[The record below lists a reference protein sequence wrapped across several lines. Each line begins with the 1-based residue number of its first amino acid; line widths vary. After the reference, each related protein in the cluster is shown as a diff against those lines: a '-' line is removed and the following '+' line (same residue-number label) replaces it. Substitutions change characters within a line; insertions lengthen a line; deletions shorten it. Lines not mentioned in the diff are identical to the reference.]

1 MTKFFYMI
9 KRNVKLFLKDKGMVL
24 SSLITPI
31 ILLVLYA
38 TFLSNVYR
46 DTFENSI
53 PEGLEVS
60 KKIISGLVGGELCSS
75 LIAVSCITVAFCA
88 NFLMVADKVNGAR
101 DDLLMSP
108 VKKSTLA
115 LGYYVA
121 TVISTLIICL
131 IATALSFIYLACT
144 GWFLS
149 FSDVMLVLSDV
160 LILTLFGTILSAIV
174 NTFLST
180 QGQISAVGAIVSAGY
195 GFICGAYMPMSQF
208 GAGLRNTLMFLP
220 GTYGTSLVRN
230 HMMSGVLKEMGAQ
243 GFPDGAIE
251 GIKDSVDCNLYFF
264 DNGVNIGA
272 TYAVLLLSI
281 AALIGVYVAINL
293 LSGRKLLKKKGANT
307 DQKA

>member
-1 MTKFFYMI
+1 MITFFHLI

-24 SSLITPI
+24 SAMITPV

-38 TFLSNVYR
+38 TFLEKVYR
-46 DTFENSI
+46 DTFQSNL
-53 PEGLEVS
+53 PEGFEVS
-60 KKIISGLVGGELCSS
+60 SKIISGLVGGELCSS

-88 NFLMVADKVNGAR
+88 NFLMVADKVTGAR

-121 TVISTLIICL
+121 TVASTLIICL
-131 IATALSFIYLACT
+131 IATALCFIYLACV
-144 GWFLS
+144 GWYLS
-149 FSDVMLVLSDV
+149 FADVVLVFADV

-174 NTFLST
+174 NTFLTS
-180 QGQISAVGAIVSAGY
+180 QGQISAVGAIISAGY

-208 GAGLRNTLMFLP
+208 GAGLRNTLMLLP

-230 HMMSGVLKEMGAQ
+230 HMMGGVFKEMGAQ
-243 GFPDGAIE
+243 GFPAEVVE

-264 DNGVNIGA
+264 DNGVSIGA
-272 TYAVLLLSI
+272 MYAVMLISI
-281 AALIGVYVAINL
+281 AVLVGVYVAINL
-293 LSGRKLLKKKGANT
+293 LWGKKLIKKKA
-307 DQKA
+307 